1 MLLLLLTS
9 LLIAIGL
16 AITLTSNPASLSI
29 WLILITL
36 IIALILNATSS
47 RWFALILFLIYIG
60 GILVIFSYF
69 TVIQPNQHLEM
80 NKIIISS
87 GLASLLLLLLHFNF
101 LKPLF
106 LSSNSLLIPSFILII
121 PLTLNILLILGLIIF
136 LALVATVKIS
146 KLPEGPLRPFSYVT
160 TYT

>member
-1 MLLLLLTS
+1 MSLLLLTS
-9 LLIAIGL
+9 LLISIGL
-16 AITLTSNPASLSI
+16 AITLTSNPASLRI
-29 WLILITL
+29 WLIFITL
-36 IIALILNATSS
+36 IMSLILNATSS
-47 RWFALILFLIYIG
+47 SWFALILFLIYIG

-69 TVIQPNQHLEM
+69 TVIQPNQHLEIK
-80 NKIIISS
+80 KIILSS
-87 GLASLLLLLLHFNF
+87 GLASLLLLLLHFTF

-106 LSSNSLLIPSFILII
+106 LSSNSLFIPSFILVI
-121 PLTLNILLILGLIIF
+121 PHILNILLILGLIIF